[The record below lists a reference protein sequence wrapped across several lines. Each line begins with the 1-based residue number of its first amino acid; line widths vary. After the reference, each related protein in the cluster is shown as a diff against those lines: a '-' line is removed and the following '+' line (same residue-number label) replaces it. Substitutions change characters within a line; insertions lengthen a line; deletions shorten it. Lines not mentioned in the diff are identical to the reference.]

1 MEIIKRRPSQRVI
14 VGNVMLGGGAPIVVQ
29 SMTNTDTADA
39 ESTVKQVFELAE
51 AGSELVRIT
60 VNTPEAAAQVA
71 RIRARLDE
79 LGCDVPLVGDFHY
92 NGHRL
97 LRDYPDCAQALAKYR
112 INPGNVGRSRA
123 EEDPFTMMIETALR
137 FDKPVRIGVNWGSLD
152 QNLVVRMMDENSRLP
167 QPLDASHVTRAAL
180 IVSALESA
188 QRAEKL
194 GMAKNRIVLSCKVS
208 DVQDLIA
215 VYRSLSA
222 QCDYALHLGLTEAGM
237 GSKGIVASTAALS
250 VLLQEGIGD
259 TIRISLTPEPNGSR
273 CQEVVVGQEIL
284 QTMGLR
290 AFSPMVTAC
299 PGCGRTTSVFFQ
311 ELALSIQ
318 NHLRTQMPLW
328 RAQYEGVENMTVAV
342 MGCVVN
348 GPGESKLANIGISLP
363 GTGESP
369 AAPVYIDGEKAMTL
383 RGDNISA
390 EFTGLVDDYV
400 AKKYPKRSPLKSPS
414 QGEAD
419 SFSPDKKTSHSTKLS
434 DNDSQVAGYEK
445 ARLGGVSVIKFTK

>member
-1 MEIIKRRPSQRVI
+1 MEVIKRRPSQRVI
-14 VGNVMLGGGAPIVVQ
+14 IGNVMLGGGAPIVVQ
-29 SMTNTDTADA
+29 SMTNTDTADVQ
-39 ESTVKQVFELAE
+39 STVKQVFELAK

-71 RIRARLDE
+71 NIRARLDA
-79 LGCDVPLVGDFHY
+79 LDCHVPLVGDFHY

-97 LRDYPDCAQALAKYR
+97 LKDYPDCAQALAKYR
-112 INPGNVGRSRA
+112 INPGNVGRSREA
-123 EEDPFTMMIETALR
+123 DDPFTMMIETALK

-152 QNLVVRMMDENSRLP
+152 QNLVVRMMDENARLP
-167 QPLDASHVTRAAL
+167 VPLDATHVTRNAL

-188 QRAEKL
+188 QRAEKI
-194 GMAKNRIVLSCKVS
+194 GMAHNRIVLSCKVS

-215 VYRSLSA
+215 VYRALSG

-259 TIRISLTPEPNGSR
+259 TIRISLTPEPNGDR
-273 CQEVVVGQEIL
+273 TQEVVVGQEIL

-299 PGCGRTTSVFFQ
+299 PGCGRTTSSFFQ
-311 ELALSIQ
+311 ELAQSIQ
-318 NHLRTQMPLW
+318 THLRVQMPLW
-328 RAQYEGVENMTVAV
+328 REQYEGVENMTVAV

-363 GTGESP
+363 GTGETP
-369 AAPVYIDGEKAMTL
+369 AAPIYIDGEKAMTL
-383 RGDNISA
+383 RGDNIA
-390 EFTGLVDDYV
+390 NEFTQIVDDYV
-400 AKKYPKRSPLKSPS
+400 AKKYAKRTSTLPLS
-414 QGEAD
+414 
-419 SFSPDKKTSHSTKLS
+419 L
-434 DNDSQVAGYEK
+434 
-445 ARLGGVSVIKFTK
+445 